1 MGRKKE
7 GTVIERPWSSGRTY
21 ALRFLAYG
29 KRVYLTLGTEHDG
42 WTRAKAE
49 EELDNILADVRR
61 GIWVPPERNAPTSV
75 VAEADDADGE
85 VPTAELTFYE
95 FSKKRLARR
104 KLEVSKRMWEYEE
117 WALRVHLWPYFGYW
131 PLSQFEAEAV
141 DEYRLFK
148 LEEGAERRAAIDR
161 RRPLRD
167 ENRRVLRPLAPT
179 SINKTIDVLG
189 SYLSVAVDYGKATTN
204 AAHGRRR
211 RLKVDAKR
219 PVHLDAVG
227 QNMALLD
234 AAADLD
240 ASTQWRNTDRH
251 ALIATL
257 VLAGPRA
264 EELGYLLWRDVD
276 LVNRRLYVG
285 RSKTDAGLREISM
298 LPLLHRILAAHKARH
313 PEAGPDDY
321 VFPTDKGTR
330 RDKDNVR
337 NRMLAPAL
345 APADELLLARGEVPL
360 PKGLTPHKLR
370 HTFASILVACGED
383 PTSVMAQLGHTDPR
397 FTLKVYAHMMRRS
410 PEERARLKAF
420 VYDDYEP
427 QPTEPPALPA
437 STDRELAAA

>member
-1 MGRKKE
+1 MGRKKD
-7 GTVIERPWSSGRTY
+7 GMVIERPWRSGRTY

-42 WTRAKAE
+42 WTRTKAD

-61 GIWVPPERNAPTSV
+61 GIWVPPDRSAPEPEVEES
-75 VAEADDADGE
+75 DDGQT
-85 VPTAELTFYE
+85 PTAELTFYE
-95 FSKKRLARR
+95 FTKKRLARR

-227 QNMALLD
+227 QIMALLD

-240 ASTQWRNTDRH
+240 ASSRWFNTDRH
-251 ALIATL
+251 AIAATL

-285 RSKTDAGLREISM
+285 RSKTDAGLREIPM
-298 LPLLHRILAAHKARH
+298 LPLLHRILSAHKARC
-313 PEAGPDDY
+313 PDTGPDDY
-321 VFPTDKGTR
+321 VFGTSKGTR

-410 PEERARLKAF
+410 PAERARLKAF

-427 QPTEPPALPA
+427 QPTEPLALPV
-437 STDRELAAA
+437 STDRELVAA